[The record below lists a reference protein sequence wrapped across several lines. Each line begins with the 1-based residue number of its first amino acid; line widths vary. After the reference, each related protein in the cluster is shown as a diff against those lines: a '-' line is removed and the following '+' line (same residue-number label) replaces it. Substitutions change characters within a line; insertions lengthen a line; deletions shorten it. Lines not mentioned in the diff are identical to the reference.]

1 MGQACSHWIYTLSK
15 DASSDLDLRHRRDSE
30 RTPIRIETTEQAN
43 HDNMA
48 SIRSLTVFAFATFIL
63 STTARYAPAHKI
75 HQAHKHEARNLG
87 KRQVGPP
94 YMPVPRQAVPT
105 TSATDVLTYIT
116 PSPGAKPV
124 AVTEQSQY
132 VTSFIPQYTLCELPP
147 LAFFSASPVRPSTA
161 ASTAPY
167 RNYSIS
173 IPEGNGTCTT
183 VYKPT
188 HTMVCATTLT
198 GLFDKWTVTQCD
210 QDLTFSTQYGYVLV
224 TPTPSPAAA
233 ASTSSF
239 AISTGAATTPIE
251 SSAPILNDT
260 IPAMLNGTNAT
271 LPSAAI
277 IAPRQASLDPTITPG
292 PKIETLTTYYL
303 APWQE
308 LTAGTVP
315 SDIDLKVCRTF
326 ENGTEKC
333 VREYESWHTTL
344 VTKTTSSV
352 TSVNIS
358 TTIHGLSQIIVET
371 YVANVTELLT
381 TFSMST
387 TIDVGYVTEF
397 ETTHVTTREPT
408 ITSTSPTVYM
418 TMTLEEAS

>member
-1 MGQACSHWIYTLSK
+1 
-15 DASSDLDLRHRRDSE
+15 
-30 RTPIRIETTEQAN
+30 
-43 HDNMA
+43 
-48 SIRSLTVFAFATFIL
+48 
-63 STTARYAPAHKI
+63 
-75 HQAHKHEARNLG
+75 
-87 KRQVGPP
+87 
-94 YMPVPRQAVPT
+94 MPMPRQAVPT
-105 TSATDVLTYIT
+105 SSATGVLTYIT
-116 PSPGAKPV
+116 PSPGAKPI

-132 VTSFIPQYTLCELPP
+132 VTSFVPQYTLCELPP
-147 LAFFSASPVRPSTA
+147 IAFFSASPYRPSTV

-188 HTMVCATTLT
+188 HTMVCATTLI
-198 GLFDKWTVTQCD
+198 GLFDRWTVTQCD

-224 TPTPSPAAA
+224 PPTPSPAAA
-233 ASTSSF
+233 ATTSSL
-239 AISTGAATTPIE
+239 AISTSVATPIVE
-251 SSAPILNDT
+251 NSAPALSDTVPTILS
-260 IPAMLNGTNAT
+260 GTNAT
-271 LPSAAI
+271 LRTIPSAPI
-277 IAPRQASLDPTITPG
+277 VPRQVPFDPTITPG
-292 PKIETLTTYYL
+292 PSIETLTTYYL

-326 ENGTEKC
+326 PNGTDKC

-344 VTKTTSSV
+344 VTSTTSSV

-371 YVANVTELLT
+371 LVANVTELLT

-408 ITSTSPTVYM
+408 VTSTSPTVYL
-418 TMTLEEAS
+418 TRTVEEAS